1 MRSVQ
6 VSVIV
11 PAYNA
16 ELYIGRCLRSL
27 LKQTLDID
35 DYEIIVINDCSTD
48 NTKKVISPF
57 IGDINYLENNKKLG
71 LPKTL
76 NTGIKNAKGQFI
88 IRVDA
93 DDYVHWDFLK
103 ILSMHLQ
110 LNLSIDAIACDYLLV
125 DNHQNIISYKNCLE
139 KPIGCGIMFKLEHLI
154 DVGLYDADFLA
165 REDEELILRFN
176 KKYSVSRVQLPLYRY
191 RKHKHNLTNDK
202 NTMKKYNDKLSEKHN
217 LK

>member
-16 ELYIGRCLRSL
+16 ELYVGRCLRSL
-27 LKQTLDID
+27 LKQTLDVEN
-35 DYEIIVINDCSTD
+35 YEIIVINDCSSD
-48 NTKKVISPF
+48 NTKKVLNPF

-88 IRVDA
+88 VRVDA

-139 KPIGCGIMFKLEHLI
+139 EPIGCGIMFKLEHLI

>member
-35 DYEIIVINDCSTD
+35 NYEIIVINDCSTD
-48 NTKKVISPF
+48 NSKKVISPF

>member
-27 LKQTLDID
+27 LKQTLDVEN
-35 DYEIIVINDCSTD
+35 YEIIVINDCSTD

-57 IGDINYLENNKKLG
+57 IGDISYLENNKKLG

-110 LNLSIDAIACDYLLV
+110 LNLSIAAIACDYLLV

-139 KPIGCGIMFKLEHLI
+139 EPIGCGIMFKLEHLI
-154 DVGLYDADFLA
+154 DVGLYNADFLA

-202 NTMKKYNDKLSEKHN
+202 NKMKKYNDKLSEKHN

>member
-35 DYEIIVINDCSTD
+35 NYEIIVINDCSTD

-71 LPKTL
+71 LPTTL

-139 KPIGCGIMFKLEHLI
+139 EPIGCGIMFKLEHLI

-165 REDEELILRFN
+165 REDEELILRFK
-176 KKYSVSRVQLPLYRY
+176 KKYSVARVQLPLYRY
-191 RKHKHNLTNDK
+191 RKHKNNLTNDK

>member
-11 PAYNA
+11 PVFNA

-35 DYEIIVINDCSTD
+35 NYEIIVINDCSTD
-48 NTKKVISPF
+48 NTKQVINPF

-93 DDYVHWDFLK
+93 DDYVSSHFLH
-103 ILSMHLQ
+103 ILSLFLDENRKYQ
-110 LNLSIDAIACDYLLV
+110 AIACDYKKVNELG
-125 DNHQNIISYKNCLE
+125 K
-139 KPIGCGIMFKLEHLI
+139 G
-154 DVGLYDADFLA
+154 GLSVFLH
-165 REDEELILRFN
+165 
-176 KKYSVSRVQLPLYRY
+176 SC
-191 RKHKHNLTNDK
+191 
-202 NTMKKYNDKLSEKHN
+202 
-217 LK
+217 

>member
-11 PAYNA
+11 PVFNA

-35 DYEIIVINDCSTD
+35 NYEIIVINDCSTD
-48 NTKKVISPF
+48 NTKQVINPF

-125 DNHQNIISYKNCLE
+125 DNHQNIISYKNCLKE
-139 KPIGCGIMFKLEHLI
+139 PKSKKLT
-154 DVGLYDADFLA
+154 AP
-165 REDEELILRFN
+165 R
-176 KKYSVSRVQLPLYRY
+176 
-191 RKHKHNLTNDK
+191 
-202 NTMKKYNDKLSEKHN
+202 
-217 LK
+217 

>member
-11 PAYNA
+11 PVFNA

-35 DYEIIVINDCSTD
+35 NYEIIVINDCSTD
-48 NTKKVISPF
+48 NTKQVINPF

-76 NTGIKNAKGQFI
+76 NSGIKNAKGQFI

-110 LNLSIDAIACDYLLV
+110 LNHSIDAIACDYLLV
-125 DNHQNIISYKNCLE
+125 DNHQNIISYKNCME
-139 KPIGCGIMFKLEHLI
+139 DPIGCGIMFKFEHLI
-154 DVGLYDADFLA
+154 NLGLYDANFLA
-165 REDEELILRFN
+165 REDEELILRFK

-191 RKHKHNLTNDK
+191 RKHKHNLTNNK
-202 NTMKKYNDKLSEKHN
+202 SKMKKFNKKLSEKHN
-217 LK
+217 L

>member
-35 DYEIIVINDCSTD
+35 NYEIIVINDCSTD

-103 ILSMHLQ
+103 ILSMHLH

-139 KPIGCGIMFKLEHLI
+139 EPIGCGIMFKLEHLI
-154 DVGLYDADFLA
+154 DVGLYDSDFLA
-165 REDEELILRFN
+165 REDEELKLRFN

>member
-1 MRSVQ
+1 M
-6 VSVIV
+6 
-11 PAYNA
+11 
-16 ELYIGRCLRSL
+16 
-27 LKQTLDID
+27 
-35 DYEIIVINDCSTD
+35 
-48 NTKKVISPF
+48 ISPF

-71 LPKTL
+71 LPQTL

-139 KPIGCGIMFKLEHLI
+139 EPIGCGIMFKLEHLI
-154 DVGLYDADFLA
+154 GVGLYDADFLA

>member
-6 VSVIV
+6 VSILV
-11 PAYNA
+11 PACNA
-16 ELYIGRCLRSL
+16 ELYVGRCLRSL
-27 LKQTLDID
+27 LKQTLDVD
-35 DYEIIVINDCSTD
+35 NYEIIVINDCSTD
-48 NTKKVISPF
+48 NTKQVINPF

-71 LPKTL
+71 LPETL

-139 KPIGCGIMFKLEHLI
+139 EPIGCGIMFKLEHLI

-165 REDEELILRFN
+165 REDEELILRFK

>member
-16 ELYIGRCLRSL
+16 ELYVGRCLRSL
-27 LKQTLDID
+27 LKQTLDVEN
-35 DYEIIVINDCSTD
+35 YEIIVINDCSTD
-48 NTKKVISPF
+48 NTKQVISPF
-57 IGDINYLENNKKLG
+57 IGDISYLENNEKLG

-139 KPIGCGIMFKLEHLI
+139 EPIGCGIMFKLEHLI
-154 DVGLYDADFLA
+154 DVGLYDSDFLA
-165 REDEELILRFN
+165 REDEELKLRFN

>member
-27 LKQTLDID
+27 LKQTLNVEN
-35 DYEIIVINDCSTD
+35 YEIIVINDCSID
-48 NTKKVISPF
+48 NTKQVISPF
-57 IGDINYLENNKKLG
+57 IGDNSYLENNKKLG

-139 KPIGCGIMFKLEHLI
+139 EPIGCGIMFKLEHLI
-154 DVGLYDADFLA
+154 DVGLYIADFLA

>member
-6 VSVIV
+6 VSIIV

-16 ELYIGRCLRSL
+16 ELYVGRCLRSL
-27 LKQTLDID
+27 LKQTLDVD
-35 DYEIIVINDCSTD
+35 NYEIIVINDCSTD
-48 NTKKVISPF
+48 NTKQVINPF

-71 LPKTL
+71 LPETL

-125 DNHQNIISYKNCLE
+125 DNHQNSYKNCLE

-165 REDEELILRFN
+165 REDEELILRFK

-191 RKHKHNLTNDK
+191 RKHKHNLPMIK
-202 NTMKKYNDKLSEKHN
+202 IQ
-217 LK
+217 

>member
-6 VSVIV
+6 VSIIV

-16 ELYIGRCLRSL
+16 ELYVGRCLRSL
-27 LKQTLDID
+27 LKQTLDVD
-35 DYEIIVINDCSTD
+35 NYEIIVINDCSTD
-48 NTKKVISPF
+48 NSKKVISPF

-125 DNHQNIISYKNCLE
+125 DNHQNIIS
-139 KPIGCGIMFKLEHLI
+139 
-154 DVGLYDADFLA
+154 
-165 REDEELILRFN
+165 
-176 KKYSVSRVQLPLYRY
+176 
-191 RKHKHNLTNDK
+191 
-202 NTMKKYNDKLSEKHN
+202 
-217 LK
+217 

>member
-6 VSVIV
+6 VSIIV

-27 LKQTLDID
+27 LKQTLDVD
-35 DYEIIVINDCSTD
+35 NYEIIVINDCSTD
-48 NTKKVISPF
+48 NTKQVISPF
-57 IGDINYLENNKKLG
+57 IGDINYLENNRKLG
-71 LPKTL
+71 LPQTL

-139 KPIGCGIMFKLEHLI
+139 EPIGCGIMFKLEHLI

-165 REDEELILRFN
+165 REDEELILRFE

>member
-11 PAYNA
+11 PVFNA

-35 DYEIIVINDCSTD
+35 NYEIIVINDCSTD
-48 NTKKVISPF
+48 NTKQVINPF

-110 LNLSIDAIACDYLLV
+110 LNHSIDAIACDYLLV
-125 DNHQNIISYKNCLE
+125 DNHQNIISYKNCME
-139 KPIGCGIMFKLEHLI
+139 DPIGCGIMFKFEHLI
-154 DVGLYDADFLA
+154 NLGLYDANFLA
-165 REDEELILRFN
+165 REDEELILRFK

-191 RKHKHNLTNDK
+191 RKHKHNLTNNK
-202 NTMKKYNDKLSEKHN
+202 SKMKKFNKKLSEKHN
-217 LK
+217 L

>member
-1 MRSVQ
+1 
-6 VSVIV
+6 
-11 PAYNA
+11 
-16 ELYIGRCLRSL
+16 
-27 LKQTLDID
+27 
-35 DYEIIVINDCSTD
+35 
-48 NTKKVISPF
+48 
-57 IGDINYLENNKKLG
+57 
-71 LPKTL
+71 
-76 NTGIKNAKGQFI
+76 
-88 IRVDA
+88 
-93 DDYVHWDFLK
+93 
-103 ILSMHLQ
+103 MHLQ

-139 KPIGCGIMFKLEHLI
+139 EPIGCGIMFKLEHLI

-165 REDEELILRFN
+165 REDEELILRFK

>member
-16 ELYIGRCLRSL
+16 ELYVGRCLRSL
-27 LKQTLDID
+27 LKQTLDVD
-35 DYEIIVINDCSTD
+35 NYEIIVINDCSTD
-48 NTKKVISPF
+48 NTKQVISPF

-71 LPKTL
+71 LPTTL

-125 DNHQNIISYKNCLE
+125 DNHQNIISYKNCLKE
-139 KPIGCGIMFKLEHLI
+139 PIGCGIMFKLEHLI
-154 DVGLYDADFLA
+154 DVGLYNADFLA
-165 REDEELILRFN
+165 REDEELILRFK

-191 RKHKHNLTNDK
+191 RKHKHNLTNNK
-202 NTMKKYNDKLSEKHN
+202 NKMKKYNDKLSEKHN

>member
-35 DYEIIVINDCSTD
+35 NYEIIVINDCSTD

-125 DNHQNIISYKNCLE
+125 DNHQNIISYKNCLKE
-139 KPIGCGIMFKLEHLI
+139 PIGCGIMFKLEHLI
-154 DVGLYDADFLA
+154 DVGLYNADFLA
-165 REDEELILRFN
+165 REDEELILRFK

>member
-6 VSVIV
+6 VSIIV

-16 ELYIGRCLRSL
+16 ELYVGRCLRSL
-27 LKQTLDID
+27 LKQTLDVD
-35 DYEIIVINDCSTD
+35 NYEIIVINDCSTD
-48 NTKKVISPF
+48 NTKQVINPF

-71 LPKTL
+71 LPETL

-139 KPIGCGIMFKLEHLI
+139 EPIGCGIMFKLEHLI

-165 REDEELILRFN
+165 REDEELILRFK

>member
-35 DYEIIVINDCSTD
+35 NYEIIVINDCSTD

-103 ILSMHLQ
+103 ILSMHLH

-139 KPIGCGIMFKLEHLI
+139 EPIGCGIMFKLEHLI
-154 DVGLYDADFLA
+154 GVGLYDADFLA

-191 RKHKHNLTNDK
+191 RKHKNNLTNDK

>member
-27 LKQTLDID
+27 LKQTLDVEN
-35 DYEIIVINDCSTD
+35 YEIIVINDCSTD
-48 NTKKVISPF
+48 NTKQVISPF

-71 LPKTL
+71 LPTTL
-76 NTGIKNAKGQFI
+76 NTGIKNVKGQFI

-125 DNHQNIISYKNCLE
+125 DNHQNIISYNNCLKE
-139 KPIGCGIMFKLEHLI
+139 PIGCGIMFKLEHLI

-165 REDEELILRFN
+165 REDEELILRFK

-191 RKHKHNLTNDK
+191 RKHKHNLTNDT

>member
-11 PAYNA
+11 PVFNA

-35 DYEIIVINDCSTD
+35 NYEIIVINDCSTD
-48 NTKKVISPF
+48 NTKQVINPF

-76 NTGIKNAKGQFI
+76 NSGIKNAKGQFI

-110 LNLSIDAIACDYLLV
+110 LNHSIDAIACDYLLV
-125 DNHQNIISYKNCLE
+125 DNHQNIISYNNCME
-139 KPIGCGIMFKLEHLI
+139 DPIGCGIMFKFEHLI
-154 DVGLYDADFLA
+154 DLGLYDASFLA
-165 REDEELILRFN
+165 REDEELILRFK

-191 RKHKHNLTNDK
+191 RKHKHNLTNNK
-202 NTMKKYNDKLSEKHN
+202 SKMKKFNKKLSEKHN
-217 LK
+217 L

>member
-6 VSVIV
+6 VSIIV

-16 ELYIGRCLRSL
+16 ELYVGRCLRSL
-27 LKQTLDID
+27 LKQTLDVD
-35 DYEIIVINDCSTD
+35 NYEIIVINDCSTD
-48 NTKKVISPF
+48 NTKQVINPF

-71 LPKTL
+71 LPETL

-139 KPIGCGIMFKLEHLI
+139 EPIGCGIMFKLEHLI

-165 REDEELILRFN
+165 REDEELILRFK

-202 NTMKKYNDKLSEKHN
+202 NTMKKYNDKLSEKHD

>member
-27 LKQTLDID
+27 LKQTLDVEN
-35 DYEIIVINDCSTD
+35 YEIIVINDCSVD
-48 NTKKVISPF
+48 NTKEVISPF
-57 IGDINYLENNKKLG
+57 IGDISYLENNKKLG

-110 LNLSIDAIACDYLLV
+110 LNLSIDAIA
-125 DNHQNIISYKNCLE
+125 
-139 KPIGCGIMFKLEHLI
+139 
-154 DVGLYDADFLA
+154 
-165 REDEELILRFN
+165 
-176 KKYSVSRVQLPLYRY
+176 
-191 RKHKHNLTNDK
+191 
-202 NTMKKYNDKLSEKHN
+202 
-217 LK
+217 

>member
-11 PAYNA
+11 PVFNA

-35 DYEIIVINDCSTD
+35 NYEIIVINDCSTD
-48 NTKKVISPF
+48 NTKQVINPF

-110 LNLSIDAIACDYLLV
+110 LNHSIDAIACDYLLV
-125 DNHQNIISYKNCLE
+125 DNHQNIISYKNSYNMSTMIENLE
-139 KPIGCGIMFKLEHLI
+139 F
-154 DVGLYDADFLA
+154 
-165 REDEELILRFN
+165 
-176 KKYSVSRVQLPLYRY
+176 
-191 RKHKHNLTNDK
+191 
-202 NTMKKYNDKLSEKHN
+202 
-217 LK
+217 

>member
-35 DYEIIVINDCSTD
+35 NYEIIVINDCSTD
-48 NTKKVISPF
+48 NSKKVISPF

-103 ILSMHLQ
+103 ILSMHLH

-165 REDEELILRFN
+165 REDEELLLRFN
-176 KKYSVSRVQLPLYRY
+176 KQYSVSRVQLPLYRY

-202 NTMKKYNDKLSEKHN
+202 NTMKKYNDKLLEKHD

>member
-27 LKQTLDID
+27 LKQTLDVEN
-35 DYEIIVINDCSTD
+35 YEIIVINDCSTD
-48 NTKKVISPF
+48 NTKQVISPF

-103 ILSMHLQ
+103 ILSMHLH

-139 KPIGCGIMFKLEHLI
+139 EPIGCGIMFKLEHLI
-154 DVGLYDADFLA
+154 GVGLYDADFLA

-191 RKHKHNLTNDK
+191 RKHKNNLTNDK